1 MVVKDTRWILFK
13 TNFAGYLYMILLC
26 LTMDRFMVIFTIRIY
41 FYLLSSNMIVR
52 SSKFEGTILV
62 AYGLLV

>member
-52 SSKFEGTILV
+52 SSKLEGVILV